1 MCELTT
7 VRWQTDVD
15 EQRADRHVIN
25 CSSGLV
31 QTVRA
36 QPEDRGP
43 DKDELSRVQTATA
56 SGLRS
61 FVSLGTDSIRCC
73 VD

>member
-7 VRWQTDVD
+7 ARWQTDVD
-15 EQRADRHVIN
+15 EQRAHRHIIN

-36 QPEDRGP
+36 QPKDRGP
-43 DKDELSRVQTATA
+43 AEDELSQVETDTA

-61 FVSLGTDSIRCC
+61 FVSLDTDTIR
-73 VD
+73 